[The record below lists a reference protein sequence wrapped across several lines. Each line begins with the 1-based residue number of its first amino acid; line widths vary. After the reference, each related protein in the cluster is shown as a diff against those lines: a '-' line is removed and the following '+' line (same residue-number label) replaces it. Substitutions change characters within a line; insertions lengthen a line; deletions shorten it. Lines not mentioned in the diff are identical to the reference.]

1 MTKKPTVN
9 ADPKATETM
18 VERLTRL
25 LNAEETRIRLEKDPT
40 KRQTAVR
47 TVTMLCA
54 ELRKAEK
61 EARRSADEL
70 AEPEVLEWF
79 RRLDGTRQSRFLR
92 ELQTVNASSKRSGL
106 A

>member
-1 MTKKPTVN
+1 MAKKSTTTAP
-9 ADPKATETM
+9 AKAPETM

-25 LNAEETRIRLEKDPT
+25 IDAEEKRVRIEKDPSQ
-40 KRQTAVR
+40 RQTAVR
-47 TVTMLCA
+47 TLTMLCA

-70 AEPEVLEWF
+70 AEPEVVEWF
-79 RRLDGTRQSRFLR
+79 RRLETTRRGRFLR
-92 ELQTVNASSKRSGL
+92 EMQAIDASTKRSGL

>member
-1 MTKKPTVN
+1 MTKKQTSDDV
-9 ADPKATETM
+9 ARASETM